1 MNIEL
6 NNATENEVEFVEKEV
21 QRPSNKFEKLK
32 VFIFL
37 SCLIFAFIGWCYAHY
52 LDDPIV
58 LVDKDIECVWVDAS
72 GRGLQVEITDMEGN
86 VIDKLPVYAEKSVI
100 YSVDSITIELK
111 KSDFENSDTKVIDI
125 KFPDDV
131 HSHTT
136 QVVVRLI
143 SEEK

>member
-6 NNATENEVEFVEKEV
+6 NNATENEVEFVENV
-21 QRPSNKFEKLK
+21 AHRPSNRFEKLK
-32 VFIFL
+32 IFIFL
-37 SCLIFAFIGWCYAHY
+37 GCLIFAFVVWCYAHY

-58 LVDKDIECVWVDAS
+58 LVDRDIKCVWNDGS

-86 VIDKLPVYAEKSVI
+86 VIDKLAVYGERSVI
-100 YSVDSITIELK
+100 YSVDTIQIELK

-125 KFPDDV
+125 EFPKDV

>member
-6 NNATENEVEFVEKEV
+6 NNNTENEVEFVEKEIHH
-21 QRPSNKFEKLK
+21 PSNKFEKLK
-32 VFIFL
+32 IFVFL
-37 SCLIFAFIGWCYAHY
+37 VCLVFAFVVWCYAHY

-58 LVDKDIECVWVDAS
+58 LLDKDRECVWLDS
-72 GRGLQVEITDMEGN
+72 SSRGLQVEITDMDGN
-86 VIDKLPVYAEKSVI
+86 VITKLPVYGEKSVL
-100 YSVDSITIELK
+100 YSVDTIQIELK

-125 KFPDDV
+125 IFPKDV

-143 SEEK
+143 SETK